1 LHHRKTKAGPPPAKA
16 FQVNEKD
23 QAWVDSKLT
32 QQPTAVS
39 LQPIVLTGARDKITQ
54 KTYIRATGSPN
65 PLFDRYYEN
74 LKSDSGW
81 RTYAVPSGHDVMVD
95 MPDRLSEILL
105 EVG

>member
-1 LHHRKTKAGPPPAKA
+1 
-16 FQVNEKD
+16 
-23 QAWVDSKLT
+23 
-32 QQPTAVS
+32 
-39 LQPIVLTGARDKITQ
+39 
-54 KTYIRATGSPN
+54 
-65 PLFDRYYEN
+65 LFDRYYEN